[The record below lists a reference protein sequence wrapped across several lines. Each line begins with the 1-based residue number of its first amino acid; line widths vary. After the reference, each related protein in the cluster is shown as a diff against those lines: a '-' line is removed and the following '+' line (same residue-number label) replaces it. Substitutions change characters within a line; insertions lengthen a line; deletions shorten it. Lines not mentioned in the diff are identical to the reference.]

1 MRRLVLV
8 LLLVGCSDH
17 DDKLEQARRSAA
29 TAREQAAK
37 AEADAVAAQKR
48 LEGTLQEQQ
57 AAVDSMQ
64 KATREL
70 ESARQQTAALIAQAK
85 QKIELLKTKRD
96 AEPDATKRAAL
107 SKQIE
112 DLEKAIAQ

>member
-1 MRRLVLV
+1 MKRLALA

-17 DDKLEQARRSAA
+17 DDKLEQARRAAA
-29 TAREQAAK
+29 TARDQAAK
-37 AEADAVAAQKR
+37 AEADAAAAQKK
-48 LEGTLQEQQ
+48 LEATLQEQQ

-64 KATREL
+64 KAGREL
-70 ESARQQTAALIAQAK
+70 EAARQQTAALIAVAK
-85 QKIELLKTKRD
+85 QKLEQLKTKRD
-96 AEPDATKRAAL
+96 AEADATKRAAL